1 MAKSSYPPAP
11 KGKNPA
17 GIDDI
22 IKAGATLVKKVVVKR
37 AAVKSGGKMSK
48 PEIKKLKGEIM
59 THNVGLGK
67 TKKEAKKTTKVV
79 VKQHKTQY
87 NRFGSKGTY
96 K

>member
-1 MAKSSYPPAP
+1 
-11 KGKNPA
+11 
-17 GIDDI
+17 
-22 IKAGATLVKKVVVKR
+22 
-37 AAVKSGGKMSK
+37 
-48 PEIKKLKGEIM
+48 M

-67 TKKEAKKTTKVV
+67 SKKEAKKTTKVV